1 LFASPLARRLAEQ
14 GGIDLRGLR
23 GSGPHG
29 RIVKTDV
36 EAALKAPPQQESR
49 ALTQPSAPQHAPAP
63 YKSLESYGIRQ
74 GSYDLVPLDLMR
86 KTIARR
92 MTDSFR
98 DVPHFPLTIDIEI
111 DGLLKA
117 RGEINKRFADKG
129 VKISVNDMCIKAA
142 ALALKLVPDSNAS
155 YTPDGIAQHHHA
167 DIAVAVA
174 VPHGLITPIIWA
186 AETKGLA
193 QISHEMADLAERAK
207 NKKLKPEEYQGG
219 TFSISNMGMMG
230 IKSFASIINEPHGMI
245 MSIGAG
251 EKRPV
256 VKNDALAIAT
266 MMTVTVTCDHR
277 VVDGALGAAFL
288 KAFKSFLE
296 DPMAMLL

>member
-1 LFASPLARRLAEQ
+1 
-14 GGIDLRGLR
+14 
-23 GSGPHG
+23 
-29 RIVKTDV
+29 
-36 EAALKAPPQQESR
+36 
-49 ALTQPSAPQHAPAP
+49 
-63 YKSLESYGIRQ
+63 
-74 GSYDLVPLDLMR
+74 MR
-86 KTIARR
+86 KTIAKR

-98 DVPHFPLTIDIEI
+98 DVPHFPLTIDVEL
-111 DGLLKA
+111 DALLKA
-117 RGEINKRFADKG
+117 RGEINKRFADSG

-142 ALALKLVPDSNAS
+142 ALALKLVPEANAS
-155 YTPDGIAQHHHA
+155 YTPDGIALHHHA
-167 DIAVAVA
+167 DIGVAVA
-174 VPHGLITPIIWA
+174 IPHGLITPIIWA

-193 QISHEMADLAERAK
+193 QISHEMADLAERAR

-219 TFSISNMGMMG
+219 TFTISNMGMMG

-251 EKRPV
+251 EKRPI

-266 MMTVTVTCDHR
+266 MMNVTVTCDHR